1 MSSHRALCARRPATH
16 VELRREGDEWRFI
29 FRGLVAG
36 NGGGDIVT
44 EERAR
49 LLTAAFVDPP
59 NFELMREA
67 DLHYDNAGFC

>member
-1 MSSHRALCARRPATH
+1 M
-16 VELRREGDEWRFI
+16 
-29 FRGLVAG
+29 AG